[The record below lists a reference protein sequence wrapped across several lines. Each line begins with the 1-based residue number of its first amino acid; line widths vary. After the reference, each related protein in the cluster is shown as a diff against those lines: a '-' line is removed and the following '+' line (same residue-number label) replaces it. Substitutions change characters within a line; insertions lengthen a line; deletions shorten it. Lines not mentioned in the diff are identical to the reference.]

1 MKIRRKIDTKNS
13 FRRFSQVTCYT
24 TSVGTA
30 LNEKKTLI
38 FSKFFFLIF
47 SLENG
52 LPKQPVVTIVIGRL
66 SFVRDILAAAE
77 KQGKLDR
84 DKFDW
89 FYPGNG
95 KITKKIANHQIFS
108 FLRVDL

>member
-1 MKIRRKIDTKNS
+1 M
-13 FRRFSQVTCYT
+13 FLFFS
-24 TSVGTA
+24 S
-30 LNEKKTLI
+30 
-38 FSKFFFLIF
+38 
-47 SLENG
+47 ENG

-89 FYPGNG
+89 FYPGND
-95 KITKKIANHQIFS
+95 KILRKNQIINLFHFKTRFINFFI
-108 FLRVDL
+108 FLG

>member
-1 MKIRRKIDTKNS
+1 M
-13 FRRFSQVTCYT
+13 
-24 TSVGTA
+24 
-30 LNEKKTLI
+30 
-38 FSKFFFLIF
+38 
-47 SLENG
+47 
-52 LPKQPVVTIVIGRL
+52 IGRL

>member
-1 MKIRRKIDTKNS
+1 M
-13 FRRFSQVTCYT
+13 
-24 TSVGTA
+24 
-30 LNEKKTLI
+30 
-38 FSKFFFLIF
+38 FFLFF

-89 FYPGNG
+89 FYPGKD
-95 KITKKIANHQIFS
+95 KISKKI
-108 FLRVDL
+108 L